1 MRVLVVEDNLDLAG
15 SIVTSIEQMQHAVD
29 TIDNGVQAEQMLRSE
44 PYDLVVLDLNLPGQD
59 GLQVLKNIRQQGIE
73 LPVLILTARADTDSR
88 VKGLDL
94 GADDY
99 LTKPFHLAEL
109 DARVR
114 ALLRRHMAASSP
126 IIRLGELNFDTSSK
140 QAWHNNEELDLTKRE
155 RGVLEIL

>member
-1 MRVLVVEDNLDLAG
+1 MVCKLNKC
-15 SIVTSIEQMQHAVD
+15 SCT
-29 TIDNGVQAEQMLRSE
+29 E

-59 GLQVLKNIRQQGIE
+59 GLNVLKNIRRHGLE

-109 DARVR
+109 DARIR
-114 ALLRRHMAASSP
+114 ALLRRHMSTSSP
-126 IIRLGELNFDTSSK
+126 YHPYGRPEF
-140 QAWHNNEELDLTKRE
+140 
-155 RGVLEIL
+155 